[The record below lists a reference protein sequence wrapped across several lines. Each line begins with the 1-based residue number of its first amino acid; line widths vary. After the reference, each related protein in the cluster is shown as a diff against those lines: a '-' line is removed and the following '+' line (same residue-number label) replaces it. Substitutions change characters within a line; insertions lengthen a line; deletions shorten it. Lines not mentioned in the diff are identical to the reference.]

1 MEVIKWLS
9 VTERHTKMYLDRQLE
24 PLGLN
29 SSQHMYITRVCE
41 NPGMTQD
48 RFITSFYIDPSNI
61 TRSLAYLEREGFIR
75 KENNKKDKRTCYL
88 YPTQKGEMVYHEIVK
103 ICRQWEQD
111 ILGILTQ
118 EEQQTLDTLLQRIGK
133 QSVDYLEEYGQEE

>member
-48 RFITSFYIDPSNI
+48 RFITLFYINPSNI

-75 KENNKKDKRTCYL
+75 EENNKKDKRTCCL

-103 ICRQWEQD
+103 
-111 ILGILTQ
+111 GN
-118 EEQQTLDTLLQRIGK
+118 RI
-133 QSVDYLEEYGQEE
+133 SLEY